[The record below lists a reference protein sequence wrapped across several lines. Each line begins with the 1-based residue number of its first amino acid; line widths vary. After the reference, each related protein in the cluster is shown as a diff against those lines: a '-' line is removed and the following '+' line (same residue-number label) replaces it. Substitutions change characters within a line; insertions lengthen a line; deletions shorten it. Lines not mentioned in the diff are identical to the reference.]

1 MLRIL
6 YGSIYGGRKSEDV
19 FVCSKPSTSL
29 WAGTKELVLTYA
41 ELDLKN
47 TKPVGVDVV
56 FWEIISNSG
65 TFGSK

>member
-6 YGSIYGGRKSEDV
+6 YGSMYGGRKSEDV
-19 FVCSKPSTSL
+19 CSIPTSL

-47 TKPVGVDVV
+47 TKTVGVDVV

-65 TFGSK
+65 TFCSK

>member
-19 FVCSKPSTSL
+19 CSIPTSL

-47 TKPVGVDVV
+47 AKPVGVDVV

-65 TFGSK
+65 TFCSK

>member
-1 MLRIL
+1 MSGTLRGEIWGL
-6 YGSIYGGRKSEDV
+6 SFAATHSV
-19 FVCSKPSTSL
+19 
-29 WAGTKELVLTYA
+29 LVLTYA

>member
-19 FVCSKPSTSL
+19 CSIPTSL
-29 WAGTKELVLTYA
+29 CFAATHSVLVLTQA

>member
-1 MLRIL
+1 MHAESKIL
-6 YGSIYGGRKSEDV
+6 DKTCPERFRGKSGGWV
-19 FVCSKPSTSL
+19 LLV
-29 WAGTKELVLTYA
+29 LVLTYA

>member
-19 FVCSKPSTSL
+19 YSIPTSL

-47 TKPVGVDVV
+47 TKTVGVDVV

-65 TFGSK
+65 TFCSK

>member
-6 YGSIYGGRKSEDV
+6 YGSIYGGRKSED
-19 FVCSKPSTSL
+19 VCSKPSTSL

-47 TKPVGVDVV
+47 TKPVCVDVV

-65 TFGSK
+65 TFCSK

>member
-1 MLRIL
+1 MSAESKIL
-6 YGSIYGGRKSEDV
+6 DKTCPESFGGEIWGLSFAATHSV
-19 FVCSKPSTSL
+19 
-29 WAGTKELVLTYA
+29 LVLTYA